1 MTQTLPSP
9 FGRRCHEGA
18 DEGDETASMNIGTV
32 KIEGKALLAP
42 MAGVA
47 DRAFRELCVSYGAA
61 GVTSEMVSAKG
72 FTMGDRKSKALL
84 MLSDKERPA
93 AVQIFGDSPEIL
105 AKAAEDALAYAPD
118 WIDINMGCPAP
129 KIAGNGGGAS
139 LMKKPQLAQ
148 DIAKAVVNAVDIPVT
163 VKFRTGWDSEYI
175 NCVEFAKRMEDVG
188 VAAVT
193 VHGRTKEQM
202 YAPGINYDAIAEVKR
217 SVKIPVIGNGDV
229 IDGPTASVMLE
240 RTGCDAVAVGRGA
253 QGRPW
258 VFHQINAYLSP
269 ELRIIPEPPISEI
282 MRVMIS
288 HVQKICEYKGESIGM
303 KEARKHAA
311 WYIKGFRGAAQY
323 RADIGKLSSLDELS
337 ELAYKIMQAC

>member
-1 MTQTLPSP
+1 M
-9 FGRRCHEGA
+9 F
-18 DEGDETASMNIGTV
+18 IGNV
-32 KIEGKALLAP
+32 EIKDKAFLAP

-47 DRAFRELCVSYGAA
+47 DRAFRELCLSYGAA

-72 FTMGDRKSKALL
+72 FTMGDRKSKELL
-84 MLSDKERPA
+84 RLSDVEHPA
-93 AVQIFGDSPEIL
+93 AVQIFGDNPTIL
-105 AKAAEDALAYAPD
+105 AKAAVNALEFAPD

-139 LMKKPQLAQ
+139 LMKDPVLAQ
-148 DIAKAVVNAVDIPVT
+148 DIARAVVSAVDIPVT
-163 VKFRTGWDSEYI
+163 VKFRTGWDADHI

-202 YAPGINYDAIAEVKR
+202 YAPGINYDAIAAVKQAV
-217 SVKIPVIGNGDV
+217 SIPVIGNGDIV
-229 IDGPTASVMLE
+229 DGPTAAAMIE

-258 VFHQINAYLSP
+258 VFHQINSYLSP
-269 ELRIIPEPPISEI
+269 ELRIVPEPPMAEI
-282 MRVMIS
+282 MRVMIK
-288 HVQKICEYKGESIGM
+288 HVETICEYKGEKVGM

-311 WYIKGFRGAAQY
+311 WYIKGVRGAASF
-323 RADIGKLSSLDELS
+323 RKEIGMLSSMEEL
-337 ELAYKIMQAC
+337 ERLAISVIEADRSNG

>member
-1 MTQTLPSP
+1 M
-9 FGRRCHEGA
+9 F
-18 DEGDETASMNIGTV
+18 IGNV
-32 KIEGKALLAP
+32 EIKDKAFLAP

-47 DRAFRELCVSYGAA
+47 DRAFRELCLSYGAA

-72 FTMGDRKSKALL
+72 FTMGDRKSKELL
-84 MLSDKERPA
+84 RLSDVEHPA
-93 AVQIFGDSPEIL
+93 AVQIFGDNPEIL
-105 AKAAEDALAYAPD
+105 ARAARNALEFAPD

-139 LMKKPQLAQ
+139 LMKDPVLAQ
-148 DIAKAVVNAVDIPVT
+148 DIARAVVSAVDIPVT
-163 VKFRTGWDSEYI
+163 VKFRTGWDAEHI

-202 YAPGINYDAIAEVKR
+202 YAPGINYDAIAAVKQAV
-217 SVKIPVIGNGDV
+217 SIPVIGNGDIV
-229 IDGPTASVMLE
+229 DGPTAAAMIE

-258 VFHQINAYLSP
+258 VFHQINSYLSP
-269 ELRIIPEPPISEI
+269 ELRIVPEPPMAEI
-282 MRVMIS
+282 MRVMIK
-288 HVQKICEYKGESIGM
+288 HVETICEYKGEKVGM

-311 WYIKGFRGAAQY
+311 WYIKGVRGAASF
-323 RADIGKLSSLDELS
+323 RKEIGMLSSMEEL
-337 ELAYKIMQAC
+337 ERLAIRVIETEMANG

>member
-1 MTQTLPSP
+1 M
-9 FGRRCHEGA
+9 F
-18 DEGDETASMNIGTV
+18 IGNV
-32 KIEGKALLAP
+32 EIKDKAFLAP

-47 DRAFRELCVSYGAA
+47 DRAFRELCLSYGAA

-72 FTMGDRKSKALL
+72 FTMGDRKSRELL
-84 MLSDKERPA
+84 KLSDVEHPA
-93 AVQIFGDSPEIL
+93 AVQIFGDNPEIL
-105 AKAAEDALAYAPD
+105 ARAACNALEFAPD

-139 LMKKPQLAQ
+139 LMKDPVLAQ
-148 DIAKAVVNAVDIPVT
+148 DIARAVVSAVDIPVT
-163 VKFRTGWDSEYI
+163 VKFRTGWDAEHI

-202 YAPGINYDAIAEVKR
+202 YAPGINYDAIAAVKQAV
-217 SVKIPVIGNGDV
+217 SIPVIGNGDIV
-229 IDGPTASVMLE
+229 DGPTAAAMIE

-258 VFHQINAYLSP
+258 VFHQINSYLSP
-269 ELRIIPEPPISEI
+269 ELRIVPEPPMAEI
-282 MRVMIS
+282 MRVMIK
-288 HVQKICEYKGESIGM
+288 HVETICEYKGEKVGM

-311 WYIKGFRGAAQY
+311 WYIKGVRGAASF
-323 RADIGKLSSLDELS
+323 RKEIGMLSSMEEL
-337 ELAYKIMQAC
+337 ERLAIRVIETEMANG

>member
-1 MTQTLPSP
+1 
-9 FGRRCHEGA
+9 
-18 DEGDETASMNIGTV
+18 MNIGNV
-32 KIEGKALLAP
+32 QIEGKALLAP

-72 FTMGDRKSKALL
+72 FTMGDRKSKSLL
-84 MLSDKERPA
+84 MLSEKERPA

-105 AKAAEDALAYAPD
+105 AKAARDALQFEPD

-139 LMKKPQLAQ
+139 LMKNPQLAQ
-148 DIAKAVVNAVDIPVT
+148 DIAAAVVKALEGTDIPTT
-163 VKFRTGWDSEYI
+163 VKFRTGWDAEHI

-202 YAPGINYDAIAEVKR
+202 YAPGINYDAIAEIKR
-217 SVKIPVIGNGDV
+217 TVKIPVIGNGD
-229 IDGPTASVMLE
+229 ITDGPTASVMLE

-269 ELRIIPEPPISEI
+269 ELRIIPEPPMSEI
-282 MRVMIS
+282 MRVMIN
-288 HVQKICEYKGESIGM
+288 HVQKICEYKGESIGI

-311 WYIKGFRGAAQY
+311 WYIKGFKGAAQY
-323 RADIGKLSSLDELS
+323 RAYIGKLSSLDELT
-337 ELAYKIMQAC
+337 ELACRILQSHEA